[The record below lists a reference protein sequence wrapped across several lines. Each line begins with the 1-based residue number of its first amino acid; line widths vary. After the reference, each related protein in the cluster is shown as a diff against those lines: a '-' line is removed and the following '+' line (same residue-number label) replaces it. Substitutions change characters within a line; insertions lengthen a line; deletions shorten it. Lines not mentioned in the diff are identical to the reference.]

1 MKLFKTFFL
10 LFLISII
17 FITCERESYIT
28 SGVDIEKELSK
39 ISDSLV
45 VKIKYSEEV
54 KLSKNLTLRFDDLLE
69 DSRCPIN
76 AMCIWPGRAKI
87 LLFIKDG
94 DGGKFMEL
102 NTAAGIN
109 HDVYDKYDFR
119 LQNLSPYPDT
129 NVPFDKKAYVAEIVI
144 RRW

>member
-1 MKLFKTFFL
+1 MKLFKTTIL
-10 LFLISII
+10 LLLISII
-17 FITCERESYIT
+17 AFSCERDSYIT
-28 SGVDIEKELSK
+28 SGVDIEKDLNK
-39 ISDSLV
+39 VSDSLI

-54 KLSKNLTLRFDDLLE
+54 KLSKNLALKFDALLE

-76 AMCIWPGRAKI
+76 AMCIWAGRAKI
-87 LLFIKDG
+87 MLFVKDG

-129 NVPFDKKAYVAEIVI
+129 TVPFDIKAYVAEIVI
-144 RRW
+144 KRW